1 MKNIFKFMGI
11 ALMACS
17 LTFVSCNK
25 DDDDTNTPNTPD
37 TPDTPEAGSYTLKLN
52 NQSYNWGY
60 VDAKA
65 YESNGQWGMSAFQAA
80 VSMSNENVEFP
91 YFFTVFYAGQNNQTG
106 ENLMALCDFF
116 QNAQYA
122 TELYYQTAL
131 DDGNGGMMGD
141 YQLDNITNYDFG
153 TFDATNHTITC
164 SYSLVM
170 YDYMGWQYALTAALE
185 AAGYTVQDWNSGA
198 ISDAERET
206 IYNTADAETNKV
218 NIEFALN
225 NYAFVLAQ

>member
-17 LTFVSCNK
+17 LTMVSCNK
-25 DDDDTNTPNTPD
+25 DDDDTNTPD
-37 TPDTPEAGSYTLKLN
+37 TPDTPVAGSYTLKVN
-52 NQSYNWGY
+52 NENHNWGY
-60 VDAKA
+60 VNAKA
-65 YESNGQWGMSAFQAA
+65 YESQGQWGMSAFQAA

-91 YFFTVFYAGQNNQTG
+91 YFFTVFYAGRNNQTG
-106 ENLMALCDFF
+106 EDLMALCDFF
-116 QNAQYA
+116 ENAQYA

>member
-17 LTFVSCNK
+17 LTMVSCNK
-25 DDDDTNTPNTPD
+25 DDDDTNTPD
-37 TPDTPEAGSYTLKLN
+37 TPDTPAAGSYTLKVN
-52 NQSYNWGY
+52 NENHNWGY

-65 YESNGQWGMSAFQAA
+65 YESQGQWAMSAFQAA

-116 QNAQYA
+116 ENAQYA

-141 YQLDNITNYDFG
+141 YQLDDITNYDFG

-164 SYSLVM
+164 NYSLVF
-170 YDYMGWQYALTAALE
+170 YNYMEWQYALTAALE
-185 AAGYTVQDWNSGA
+185 AAGYTVQDWNTQGA
-198 ISDAERET
+198 IDDAQRQS
-206 IYNTADAETNKV
+206 IYNTADAETSKIPV
-218 NIEFALN
+218 EFALN
-225 NYAFVLAQ
+225 NYAFAVQAQ